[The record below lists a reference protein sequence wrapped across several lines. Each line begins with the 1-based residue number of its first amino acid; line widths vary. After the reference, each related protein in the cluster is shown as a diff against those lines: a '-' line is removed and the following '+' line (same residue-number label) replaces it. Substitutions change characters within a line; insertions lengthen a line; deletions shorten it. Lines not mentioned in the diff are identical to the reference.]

1 MFPTELSTGLLFV
14 VLVDPPLLFV
24 SPVVLV
30 VVLFVLPVSPVVV
43 FVVSPVV
50 VLVVLFVVLPSSVS
64 SFGLI
69 CCVGVTTAPSSYL
82 TIAIVEN
89 EYNVTFTYYKLPKFH
104 LLSDE

>member
-14 VLVDPPLLFV
+14 VLVEPPLLFV

-30 VVLFVLPVSPVVV
+30 VVLFVLLVSPVVV
-43 FVVSPVV
+43 FVVLFV
-50 VLVVLFVVLPSSVS
+50 VVLFVVLPSSVS

-89 EYNVTFTYYKLPKFH
+89 EYNVTFTYPYKTT
-104 LLSDE
+104 LLQN

>member
-1 MFPTELSTGLLFV
+1 M
-14 VLVDPPLLFV
+14 LVEPPLLFV

-30 VVLFVLPVSPVVV
+30 VVLFVLP
-43 FVVSPVV
+43 VSPVV

-89 EYNVTFTYYKLPKFH
+89 EYNVTFTYPFPTTVLQTSQVPSAF
-104 LLSDE
+104 